1 MIQHL
6 AHSAI
11 DKQLWDE
18 RLLRTR
24 SPLWYARSW
33 VLDATAPGWEAL
45 VDEERGA
52 MMPLPWRRKWGVD
65 YLYTPFAL
73 QQLGVFAPDPD
84 APAIARMLAAVP
96 QRFRYWDLWLNEAM
110 DPAGCA
116 GFRLEER
123 TEQTVAITAAGTLR
137 AAYSEGHRRN
147 LRKATIDRIAPF
159 GWQAFV
165 DLFERT
171 TARKHGGLAA
181 VDKVALSRLLNVG
194 CERGEVEI
202 KAAWEGDI
210 PVAAIAFVHWNERTI
225 LLKSANTERGQ
236 ALRALFILV
245 DNELALRAPAG
256 GVFDFAGSNDPGT
269 ARFNEGFG
277 ARRSIYLRLV
287 RNRLPAP
294 LRWLKR

>member
-1 MIQHL
+1 M
-6 AHSAI
+6 
-11 DKQLWDE
+11 
-18 RLLRTR
+18 
-24 SPLWYARSW
+24 WYARSW

-45 VDEERGA
+45 IDEERGA

-65 YLYTPFAL
+65 YLFTPFAL

-84 APAIARMLAAVP
+84 ARTIAGMLAAVP
-96 QRFRYWDLWLNEAM
+96 ERFRYWDLWLNEAM
-110 DPAGCA
+110 DPVGCA
-116 GFRLEER
+116 GFEVEER
-123 TEQTVAITAAGTLR
+123 TDQTIAMDAIGTMR

-147 LRKATIDRIAPF
+147 LRKATVDRIAPL
-159 GWQAFV
+159 GVDRFV
-165 DLFERT
+165 ELFERT
-171 TARKHGGLAA
+171 TARKHGGLSGADRA
-181 VDKVALSRLLNVG
+181 VLSRLLNAG
-194 CERGEVEI
+194 CDRGEVEI
-202 KAAWEGDI
+202 RAAWEGNTA
-210 PVAAIAFVHWNERTI
+210 VAAVAFVHWNERTI

-236 ALRALFILV
+236 ALRAMFALV

-277 ARRSIYLRLV
+277 ARPSIYLRLV